1 MEMNDAVAPLTE
13 RAPEFV
19 FVSEQDQGSVRSHAM
34 REHWKQRHHSRELK
48 RRKSLS
54 HAPRPLR
61 PISGRRGSE
70 STTASCRRS
79 MSSSFGSPTK
89 PSTPPGIA
97 ASIKHGQ
104 VSGSGILGGIGTSFH
119 SGAILSSVG
128 IPAQLLE
135 GVNRALAC
143 SQLDPFDCFPVR
155 LTSEHHKLLHH
166 WLSKYA
172 AMMFEDLPSST
183 FNPMR
188 DVWFPLDLSN
198 AASFNAVMAHSAAH
212 LAQVQGIQDSE
223 EALKFK
229 MEAVR
234 IVTMWMNDPERALSD
249 DAFAAVLRLLT
260 YERYWG
266 TETEWK
272 IHRYGLQRMVTAR
285 GGITA
290 LEGNWRLEL
299 AIFLVL
305 LMSKPTWFD
314 TTNQIW
320 ELSKADAR
328 EPQHPVLGQAEN
340 VLKVRSLW
348 LISFIQ
354 DLRTFM
360 TTPSVQLMQYPSI
373 LNALAVLVADFQQSA
388 QDAARRRDNS
398 FSDHEFARVACIF
411 FICVLVQSVSQKQPS
426 SPGSWGSV
434 LCSPVENT
442 DSLVIIDTILA
453 ESSNKWQAS
462 GPGALYS
469 ALFHGVYDLPDKA
482 KKMEYVLNL
491 TSVLGQTSSEARR
504 GVSKCLLHI
513 LYPNQINPHVV
524 YRGDNWTPDSLLS
537 SIHVLV
543 NKVLCDLEMLYWA
556 ILHGPYFDCGFIFGV
571 VAELAD
577 RKHTKLKI
585 ENTI

>member
-1 MEMNDAVAPLTE
+1 MESNDAVAPLTE

-54 HAPRPLR
+54 NSQRTLR
-61 PISGRRGSE
+61 PIPRRRGSE
-70 STTASCRRS
+70 SITASHCRS
-79 MSSSFGSPTK
+79 ASSSSGSPTK
-89 PSTPPGIA
+89 PSTPLAIA
-97 ASIKHGQ
+97 TSTKHGQ
-104 VSGSGILGGIGTSFH
+104 VSVSGILGGFCTALH
-119 SGAILSSVG
+119 SGSMLNDVG
-128 IPAQLLE
+128 IPAQLLG

-212 LAQVQGIQDSE
+212 LAHMQGIRDSE

-234 IVTMWMNDPERALSD
+234 IVTMWMSDSKRALSD

-272 IHRYGLQRMVTAR
+272 IHRYGLQKMVTAR

-320 ELSKADAR
+320 ELSKTDTR
-328 EPQHPVLGQAEN
+328 EPQHPILGQAQN

-360 TTPSVQLMQYPSI
+360 TTPSVQLMNYPSI
-373 LNALAVLVADFQQSA
+373 LNAMAILVADFQQSA
-388 QDAARRRDNS
+388 RDGAPRNDDS
-398 FSDHEFARVACIF
+398 FSQHEFARVACIF
-411 FICVLVQSVSQKQPS
+411 FICVLLQSVSQQQPS
-426 SPGSWGSV
+426 SLGSWDSF
-434 LCSPVENT
+434 LCSTAEENNSLAIINAILS
-442 DSLVIIDTILA
+442 DSSD
-453 ESSNKWQAS
+453 KWQAA
-462 GPGALYS
+462 GPEALYS

-513 LYPNQINPHVV
+513 LYPNQMNPHMV

-537 SIHVLV
+537 SIHGL
-543 NKVLCDLEMLYWA
+543 
-556 ILHGPYFDCGFIFGV
+556 
-571 VAELAD
+571 
-577 RKHTKLKI
+577 
-585 ENTI
+585 

>member
-1 MEMNDAVAPLTE
+1 MESNDDVPPLVE

-19 FVSEQDQGSVRSHAM
+19 FVSEQDQSSVRSHAM

-54 HAPRPLR
+54 QVHRPLR
-61 PISGRRGSE
+61 PNTGHKSSGSISATSRTSH
-70 STTASCRRS
+70 
-79 MSSSFGSPTK
+79 SSSASPTK
-89 PSTPPGIA
+89 PSTPPKAGA
-97 ASIKHGQ
+97 ASKDAQI
-104 VSGSGILGGIGTSFH
+104 SASGILGGLFSALG
-119 SGAILSSVG
+119 SGVMLNGGG

-143 SQLDPFDCFPVR
+143 SQLDPFDAFPVR

-212 LAQVQGIQDSE
+212 LAHVQGIRDSE

-234 IVTMWMNDPERALSD
+234 IVTLWMSDSERALSD

-272 IHRYGLQRMVTAR
+272 IHRYGLSKMVAAR

-314 TTNQIW
+314 TTNHIW
-320 ELSKADAR
+320 ELSKTDAS
-328 EPQHPVLGQAEN
+328 EPEHPILGHAEN

-360 TTPSVQLMQYPSI
+360 DTPSARLTQYPSI
-373 LNALAVLVADFQQSA
+373 QAAMAILVADFRQSA
-388 QDAARRRDNS
+388 QNAPLRSNDV
-398 FSDHEFARVACIF
+398 FTTHEFSRVACIF
-411 FICVLVQSVSQKQPS
+411 FICVLLQSVSQPS
-426 SPGSWGSV
+426 APSPGGWDSMFSDAAE
-434 LCSPVENT
+434 SA
-442 DSLVIIDTILA
+442 DSLLIIDTLLS
-453 ESSNKWQAS
+453 ESSNIWQTA
-462 GPGALYS
+462 GPEALYGT
-469 ALFHGVYDLPDKA
+469 LFHGVYDLPDKA

-513 LYPNQINPHVV
+513 LYPNQANPSMV

-537 SIHVLV
+537 SIHGL
-543 NKVLCDLEMLYWA
+543 
-556 ILHGPYFDCGFIFGV
+556 
-571 VAELAD
+571 
-577 RKHTKLKI
+577 
-585 ENTI
+585 